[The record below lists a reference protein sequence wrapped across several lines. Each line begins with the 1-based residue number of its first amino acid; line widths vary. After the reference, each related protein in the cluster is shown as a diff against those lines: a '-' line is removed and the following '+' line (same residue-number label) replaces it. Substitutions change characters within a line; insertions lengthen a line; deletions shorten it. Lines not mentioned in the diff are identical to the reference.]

1 MEILVMTENFK
12 NAKTTR
18 ELMKVARET
27 VFESLHDFCCETFKV
42 ENVSIVGSGTLSV
55 ELVFTD
61 KDGFENSICCEIKVV
76 AKSNED
82 SNTEKRGFT
91 PAYDRQLAAKEYE
104 QKKTQSEKKAE
115 ERAKAKADKIE
126 RDRKAREKRAKEKE
140 ERERQNNEDNG

>member
-1 MEILVMTENFK
+1 MTENFK
-12 NAKTTR
+12 NAKSTR
-18 ELMKVARET
+18 ELMKLAREA
-27 VFESLHDFCCETFKV
+27 VFESVHDFCCETFKV
-42 ENVSIVGSGTLSV
+42 ENVSIVGSGTVSV

-91 PAYDRQLAAKEYE
+91 PAYDRLFAAKEYE
-104 QKKTQSEKKAE
+104 KKKSESEKKAE
-115 ERAKAKADKIE
+115 ERAKTKANKIE